1 MIEKM
6 HEKTNSLTFKIIFT
20 AISISFVL
28 GGIGTVGFFQ
38 NDTSAVKVNGQEISQ
53 QLFNHQ
59 KSQRENALYTQLGGQ
74 AGDLLDNPEY
84 AKQFRQAILDGLV
97 NEELIRQYIQELKLG
112 ITADQIKSEIV
123 NSGAFNTNGKF
134 DNTLY
139 QQSLQRSR
147 ITPDQ
152 YAATVRDGMLIS
164 QLNEGIINSDFSV
177 PAEKELL
184 AKLLLQ
190 KRVARLFTM
199 PIAKE
204 MANQTASEDE
214 LKSYYDAHQKEFI
227 NPEQVAVEYLIATPK
242 DFENK
247 VQITPEQIE
256 TYYQTNKSQFGNIEK
271 KAAHIQVADET
282 TANTIYEQI
291 KNGNEFATLAKEHS
305 TDSITAPNGGD
316 LGWVKNGTFPTA
328 FEDALNSLK
337 VGEFSKPVKIDG
349 AYHIV
354 KVLEQRGSETP
365 LAEVK
370 DRITSIIKSE
380 LVAPEYS
387 NAINELK
394 NKAFENS
401 GSLQAAADAVGLTLK
416 KTESF
421 THNQIPTELN
431 NDKVIKAIF
440 NSELK
445 QSKQN
450 SEAIDITNGDQ
461 VATLF
466 LRVTDYQA
474 ESTQTFEQA
483 KDTVEQLVK
492 QEKAEKTL
500 LAKAEQEV
508 KLLNAGNNSTVD
520 FGKAEELVFI
530 QAQTT
535 HPVLSQTLFSMAK
548 PSDKPNYQVA
558 RDKNGDV
565 LIIALDKV
573 IDGNIEQEG
582 FTMLSNA
589 ISQQDQTSLYL
600 TLLNDLREKAKIEI
614 NQDFMDELEAQ
625 SQK

>member
-1 MIEKM
+1 MIENM
-6 HEKTNSLTFKIIFT
+6 HNRTSGPVFKIVF
-20 AISISFVL
+20 ALVSLSFVL
-28 GGIGTVGFFQ
+28 GGIGGTLFTA
-38 NDTSAVKVNGQEISQ
+38 DTSAVKVNGQEISQ
-53 QLFNHQ
+53 QLFNNQ

-134 DNTLY
+134 DNALY

-282 TANTIYEQI
+282 TANTIYEQL
-291 KNGNEFATLAKEHS
+291 KNGTEFAALAKENS
-305 TDSITAPNGGD
+305 SDSITASNGGD

-328 FEDALNSLK
+328 FEEALNSLK

-401 GSLQAAADAVGLTLK
+401 GSLQDAADAVGLTLK

-421 THNQIPTELN
+421 THSQIPAELN

-450 SEAIDITNGDQ
+450 SDAIDITNGDQ
-461 VATLF
+461 AVTLF

-483 KDTVEQLVK
+483 KATVEQLVK
-492 QEKAEKTL
+492 QEKAEKAL

-508 KLLNAGNNSTVD
+508 KSLNAGNAATVD

-573 IDGNIEQEG
+573 VDGNIEQEG
-582 FTMLSNA
+582 FAMLSNA
-589 ISQQDQTSLYL
+589 ISQQDQAALYL
-600 TLLNDLREKAKIEI
+600 TLLNDLRAKAKIEI
-614 NQDFMDELEAQ
+614 NQDFMDELDAQ